1 MFLTMLLLLHTLLP
15 LNGKFKDITGKLITF
30 YIKILY
36 SYPNY
41 FFRKLGAYSI
51 KILDILNNGIN
62 FTLAN
67 LMVIEPLRLL
77 DKKYDETS
85 KFTLFTYDNNKL
97 LDHIYLFAALYSA
110 LLLEDEIKIPGKK
123 IIIVSITSEDKTFY
137 IHKNIIIDENTTI
150 SDYLDK
156 IKNSIQSF
164 YESGYPL
171 TAFNIIQVKL

>member
-1 MFLTMLLLLHTLLP
+1 M
-15 LNGKFKDITGKLITF
+15 
-30 YIKILY
+30 
-36 SYPNY
+36 
-41 FFRKLGAYSI
+41 GAYSI